1 MTSDPDS
8 RRIARRGL
16 PRTSKCPGVWV
27 SSALA
32 EQVGRNVRP
41 RETCEPA
48 LPTPQSRGRTR
59 RMLRAGLPA
68 WRISVPG
75 QTGTH
80 ERDGPSRVARPDSW
94 PRRQWLFVPRRERE
108 RCSRQP
114 AMRLTAARP
123 RWNRST
129 LPECPGAGR
138 PHHTSLFTGA
148 EPKFARRHQE
158 RAQRS
163 TTAARV
169 KALRRRD
176 RHVKP
181 ASSKAASRGT
191 RQGHRWRPRAS
202 PHRPYGAG

>member
-1 MTSDPDS
+1 MIRETPELNCMTSDPES

-27 SSALA
+27 SSAFA

-129 LPECPGAGR
+129 L
-138 PHHTSLFTGA
+138 
-148 EPKFARRHQE
+148 
-158 RAQRS
+158 RAVPVVVGL
-163 TTAARV
+163 TTLPFSP
-169 KALRRRD
+169 ALN
-176 RHVKP
+176 
-181 ASSKAASRGT
+181 RG
-191 RQGHRWRPRAS
+191 PRAGTKS
-202 PHRPYGAG
+202 VRSIAQPLLVSKRSAVATGM